1 MHSNSGVNGY
11 SGYVQICT
19 IQRVACAQY
28 DLEQTTFAQIER
40 ALGVQRGPLCVCCI
54 CERDVKQYEMCQLR
68 TTYYLYIVFY

>member
-40 ALGVQRGPLCVCCI
+40 ALVLFKEDHCVFVAS
-54 CERDVKQYEMCQLR
+54 VKEM
-68 TTYYLYIVFY
+68 